1 MTFRSIRISI
11 AAALTMLMVLAGAGV
26 ARAQEGPIDHLRHVT
41 HHIVRQTDRAVRG
54 HRPVVVRVYTP
65 RYHRRV
71 HRVRLYD
78 RYHHRYYYVYRR
90 Y

>member
-26 ARAQEGPIDHLRHVT
+26 ARAQEGPIDHLRHAT
-41 HHIVRQTDRAVRG
+41 HQIVRQTDRAVRG

-65 RYHRRV
+65 RYRRHV